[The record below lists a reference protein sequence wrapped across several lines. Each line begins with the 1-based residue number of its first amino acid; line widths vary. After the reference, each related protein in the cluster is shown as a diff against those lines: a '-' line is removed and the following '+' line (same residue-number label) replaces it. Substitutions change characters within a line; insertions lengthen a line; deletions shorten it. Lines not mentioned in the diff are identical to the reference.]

1 MSEKSKLP
9 LARSRAGT
17 QRTRGSNSG
26 RVGFLFGPANEQ
38 HQAISA
44 HGRSRRPRRA
54 RDKWRRE
61 GHGIK
66 PIFMRDPSGRRL
78 PERVLRSAPL
88 AASASCDGLL
98 VRGVPSTSSRLGCEI
113 LRAPPRG
120 IRNTV
125 RRSIPPGLNIH
136 VPRPPPL
143 IPLPCNVFLIF

>member
-54 RDKWRRE
+54 RDKWRQDCD
-61 GHGIK
+61 GIK
-66 PIFMRDPSGRRL
+66 PRFMRDPSGRRL
-78 PERVLRSAPL
+78 PKRVLRSAPL
-88 AASASCDGLL
+88 AASTSCDGLL
-98 VRGVPSTSSRLGCEI
+98 VRGVPSTSSMLGSEI

-125 RRSIPPGLNIH
+125 HQQMALGIQNCASGSS
-136 VPRPPPL
+136 
-143 IPLPCNVFLIF
+143 